1 MSLVVVLAQAA
12 VLPDT
17 IVTLPAESGG
27 WRVWLET
34 LTELA
39 HILIAVV
46 MVAIS
51 AILLGI
57 LFALRRLARSVR
69 TTVGGA
75 LQRLEAEA
83 RPVLDRVRTV
93 GDNAAAISD
102 TVRRDFDQF
111 NQTITSANER
121 LNQASAVAEERLAR
135 FNALLEV
142 MQQEAEDLFIG
153 TASTV
158 RGMKVGAAELRRF
171 RTPDH
176 FPNDQEFPG
185 GE

>member
-1 MSLVVVLAQAA
+1 MSLVAVLAQAA

-17 IVTLPAESGG
+17 IVTLSPESGG

-57 LFALRRLARSVR
+57 LFALRRLARSLR

-83 RPVLDRVRTV
+83 RPVLDGVRTV
-93 GDNAAAISD
+93 TNNAAGISD
-102 TVRRDFDQF
+102 TVRRDFEEF
-111 NQTITSANER
+111 NETITAANER
-121 LNQASAVAEERLAR
+121 LNQASALAEERIAR

-153 TASTV
+153 TASSV
-158 RGMKVGAAELRRF
+158 RGMKAGAAELRRF
-171 RTPDH
+171 RAPNS
-176 FPNDQEFPG
+176 FPNDEEYPG
-185 GE
+185 GK

>member
-1 MSLVVVLAQAA
+1 MSLLVVLAQAA

-17 IVTLPAESGG
+17 IVTMSAETGG
-27 WRVWLET
+27 WRVWLQT
-34 LTELA
+34 LTEIA

-57 LFALRRLARSVR
+57 LFALRRLARAVR

-93 GDNAAAISD
+93 SDNAAAISD
-102 TVRRDFDQF
+102 TVRKEFGEF
-111 NQTITSANER
+111 NQTITAANQR
-121 LNQASAVAEERLAR
+121 LNLAAETAEERIAR

-171 RTPDH
+171 RSPDS
-176 FPNDQEFPG
+176 FPRDEELPDG
-185 GE
+185 K

>member
-1 MSLVVVLAQAA
+1 MTLLAVLAQAA
-12 VLPDT
+12 ALPDT

-27 WRVWLET
+27 WRVWLST
-34 LTELA
+34 MTEIA

-57 LFALRRLARSVR
+57 LFALRRLARSLR

-83 RPVLDRVRTV
+83 RPVLDRVRV
-93 GDNAAAISD
+93 VSDNAAAISN
-102 TVRRDFDQF
+102 TVRQDFDEF
-111 NQTITSANER
+111 NQTITAANQR
-121 LNQASAVAEERLAR
+121 LNVAAEVAEERIAR

-171 RTPDH
+171 RSPDP
-176 FPNDQEFPG
+176 FPHDEELSDG
-185 GE
+185 K